1 MYNLLVTSA
10 SGQWKKRAYELE
22 RGRCVR
28 EYTDDEIERQ
38 FKAFSKADA
47 NALMSLPCLF
57 AYEDHVKTAARLGW
71 LTKIRAGTQLV
82 RFEFEIEKDLPS
94 ISRGKLKKLSSELD
108 ITDWEMNRTHWAV
121 KDVNLLQVLMT
132 AGIFDEAELRKLGAD
147 SKMVRFGLS
156 TPVSDLQV
164 RPTVFRVPT
173 GKVEEDLVSVMMP
186 FEMSFDRVSDA
197 IRKACKA
204 CDLRCQRADDIWD
217 QAEVIQ
223 DVFSLIYRSRI
234 VVCDFSK
241 RNPNVFYEAGIAH
254 TLGKPVIPIVQN
266 PEDIPFDLRH
276 HRFIKYHDNGEGRE
290 KLAREVEQKLRTIT
304 G

>member
-22 RGRCVR
+22 KGRCVR
-28 EYTDDEIERQ
+28 EYTDDDIERQ
-38 FKAFSKADA
+38 FKAFDKADIA
-47 NALMSLPCLF
+47 ALMSFPCLF
-57 AYEDHVKTAARLGW
+57 AYEDQHKTAARLGW
-71 LTKIRAGTQLV
+71 LTKIKAGPKLV
-82 RFEFEIEKDLPS
+82 RLEYEIEKELPS
-94 ISRGKLKKLSSELD
+94 ITRAKLRKLSSELD

-132 AGIFDEAELRKLGAD
+132 AGVVDEAEIRKLGEE

-156 TPVSDLQV
+156 TPVSDLRV

-173 GKVEEDLVSVMMP
+173 GKVEEDLVSAMMP
-186 FEMSFDRVSDA
+186 FDMSFDKVSEA
-197 IRKACKA
+197 LRKACKA
-204 CDLRCQRADDIWD
+204 SDLRYQRADDIWD
-217 QAEVIQ
+217 EPEVIQ

-234 VVCDFSK
+234 VICDFSG

-254 TLGKPVIPIVQN
+254 TLGKPVMPIVQN

-276 HRFIKYHDNGEGRE
+276 LRFIKYHDNGEGRE
-290 KLAREVEQKLRTIT
+290 KLARDVEQKLLAIV